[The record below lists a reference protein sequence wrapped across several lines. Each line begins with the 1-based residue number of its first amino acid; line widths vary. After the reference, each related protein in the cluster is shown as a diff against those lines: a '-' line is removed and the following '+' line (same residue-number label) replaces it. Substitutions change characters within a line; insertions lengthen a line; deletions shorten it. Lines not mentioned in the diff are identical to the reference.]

1 MIERTIIKQHKKEYK
16 IQEFISETL
25 KNVGLS
31 KVKLQRT
38 PLGEKVVI
46 HTSRPGLVV
55 GRKGESIQRL
65 GRELNESFDLDNAQI
80 EIEEVEQPNLDAR
93 IVAERIASNLE
104 RFGTRRFKAVMH
116 RMLETIMESGAL
128 GVEILISGKVPS
140 QRARRWRVF
149 AGYLKKS
156 GYIAQNDVRRA
167 TAEARTRMGM
177 VGIQVSIM
185 PNIPLPYNI
194 HVLDEPVTVIEE
206 LETEDGTVE
215 KTVKTKSAAKKPAR
229 KKPAKKPEAKD
240 EESEAKP
247 KKPARKKPA
256 TKPAAKKKDEDAQS
270 EGAADE
276 KPAASADTVDTKEA
290 DVKADVKAGTDAKA
304 APEADDAGEKGAE
317 AKAADQASAAE
328 ASAKQTSTSDAPPAV
343 QATSSVPAEDDA
355 RIDEADAQTP
365 EAVPGADDPKDV
377 SPEAPAVEKP
387 KKGGDE

>member
-185 PNIPLPYNI
+185 PNIPLP
-194 HVLDEPVTVIEE
+194 
-206 LETEDGTVE
+206 
-215 KTVKTKSAAKKPAR
+215 
-229 KKPAKKPEAKD
+229 
-240 EESEAKP
+240 
-247 KKPARKKPA
+247 
-256 TKPAAKKKDEDAQS
+256 
-270 EGAADE
+270 
-276 KPAASADTVDTKEA
+276 
-290 DVKADVKAGTDAKA
+290 
-304 APEADDAGEKGAE
+304 
-317 AKAADQASAAE
+317 
-328 ASAKQTSTSDAPPAV
+328 
-343 QATSSVPAEDDA
+343 
-355 RIDEADAQTP
+355 
-365 EAVPGADDPKDV
+365 
-377 SPEAPAVEKP
+377 
-387 KKGGDE
+387 

>member
-1 MIERTIIKQHKKEYK
+1 MIERTIIKQRKKEYR

-65 GRELNESFDLDNAQI
+65 GRELNESFELDNAQI

-167 TAEARTRMGM
+167 CAEARTRMGM

-185 PNIPLPYNI
+185 PNIPLPYN
-194 HVLDEPVTVIEE
+194 VTVFDEPITVIEE
-206 LETEDGTVE
+206 VENEDGSVE
-215 KTVKTKSAAKKPAR
+215 KNVKTKPAPR
-229 KKPAKKPEAKD
+229 KKKAKVTKD
-240 EESEAKP
+240 AAEP
-247 KKPARKKPA
+247 K
-256 TKPAAKKKDEDAQS
+256 
-270 EGAADE
+270 
-276 KPAASADTVDTKEA
+276 ASAS
-290 DVKADVKAGTDAKA
+290 
-304 APEADDAGEKGAE
+304 APEDSPI
-317 AKAADQASAAE
+317 DQ
-328 ASAKQTSTSDAPPAV
+328 
-343 QATSSVPAEDDA
+343 
-355 RIDEADAQTP
+355 ADAQTP
-365 EAVPGADDPKDV
+365 EAVPGEATPQDV
-377 SPEAPAVEKP
+377 APEAAEKP
-387 KKGGDE
+387 AKKEGDQ

>member
-1 MIERTIIKQHKKEYK
+1 MIERTIIKQRKKEYR

-65 GRELNESFDLDNAQI
+65 GRELNESFELDNAQI

-167 TAEARTRMGM
+167 CAEARTRMGM

-185 PNIPLPYNI
+185 PNIPLPYN
-194 HVLDEPVTVIEE
+194 VTVFDEPITVIEE
-206 LETEDGTVE
+206 VENEDGSVE
-215 KTVKTKSAAKKPAR
+215 KNVKTKPAPR
-229 KKPAKKPEAKD
+229 KKKAKVTKD
-240 EESEAKP
+240 AAEPKASASAPEESP
-247 KKPARKKPA
+247 I
-256 TKPAAKKKDEDAQS
+256 
-270 EGAADE
+270 
-276 KPAASADTVDTKEA
+276 
-290 DVKADVKAGTDAKA
+290 
-304 APEADDAGEKGAE
+304 
-317 AKAADQASAAE
+317 DQ
-328 ASAKQTSTSDAPPAV
+328 
-343 QATSSVPAEDDA
+343 
-355 RIDEADAQTP
+355 ADAQTP
-365 EAVPGADDPKDV
+365 EAVPGEATPQDV
-377 SPEAPAVEKP
+377 APEAAEKP
-387 KKGGDE
+387 AKKEGDQ

>member
-206 LETEDGTVE
+206 LETEDGSVE
-215 KTVKTKSAAKKPAR
+215 KTVKTKPATKKPTR

-276 KPAASADTVDTKEA
+276 KPAASADTKADTNEA

-304 APEADDAGEKGAE
+304 APEADDAG
-317 AKAADQASAAE
+317 AKAADHASAAE
-328 ASAKQTSTSDAPPAV
+328 ASAKQTSASDAPLAV
-343 QATSSVPAEDDA
+343 QATSSVPAEDV

-377 SPEAPAVEKP
+377 SPEASAVEKP